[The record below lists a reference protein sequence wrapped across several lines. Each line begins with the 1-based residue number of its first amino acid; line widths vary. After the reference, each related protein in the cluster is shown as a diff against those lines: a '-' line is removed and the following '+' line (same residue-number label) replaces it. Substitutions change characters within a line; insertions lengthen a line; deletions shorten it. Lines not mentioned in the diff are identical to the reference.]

1 MTKLATAVALMQG
14 VETGR
19 LRLDDEVASILP
31 EFGELQ
37 VLEGFEDGAPRLRA
51 PARAATVRELMAH
64 TSGLSYDV
72 WNEDILRYD
81 IELGVP
87 GIASGLRATLL
98 NPLAY
103 DPGTRV
109 EYGTGVDWAG
119 LVVEAVAGRPLD
131 EYFEAEIFAPL
142 GMPDTGIARTEDQV
156 RRTAPIV
163 ERRDDG
169 SFHETTLGYPETL
182 EFVTGGGCLYTTA
195 GDWLRLQRA
204 LLRGGTLDGSTI
216 LQPASVDEMFAHQS
230 GELQLEM
237 LRSFVPILSRDADF
251 GPGLHWG
258 LGMTVNAESRPG
270 GRNQGSGWW
279 CGIFNTYFW
288 IDRTAGITGAL
299 YLQTVP
305 FYDPPAVA
313 FYDAFEQGVYALAG
327 A

>member
-1 MTKLATAVALMQG
+1 
-14 VETGR
+14 
-19 LRLDDEVASILP
+19 
-31 EFGELQ
+31 
-37 VLEGFEDGAPRLRA
+37 
-51 PARAATVRELMAH
+51 VRELMAH

-72 WNEDILRYD
+72 WNADILRYD
-81 IELGVP
+81 TELGVP

-98 NPLAY
+98 NPLAC

-119 LVVEAVAGRPLD
+119 LVVEAIAGRPLD
-131 EYFEAEIFAPL
+131 EHFEAEIFEPL
-142 GMPDTGIARTEDQV
+142 GMCDTGIARTEDQV
-156 RRTAPIV
+156 RRTAPVV

-169 SFHETTLGYPETL
+169 SFHVTSLGYPETL

-204 LLRGGTLDGSTI
+204 LLCGGALDGSRI
-216 LQPASVDEMFAHQS
+216 LRPASVDEMFRNQS
-230 GELQLEM
+230 GALELEV

-251 GPGLHWG
+251 GPGVHWG
-258 LGMTVNAESRPG
+258 LGMTLNADARAA
-270 GRNQGSGWW
+270 GRGQGSGWW

-288 IDRTAGITGAL
+288 IDRPAGITAAL

-305 FYDPPAVA
+305 FFDPPAVA
-313 FYDAFEQGVYALAG
+313 LYDAFERAVYTLAG